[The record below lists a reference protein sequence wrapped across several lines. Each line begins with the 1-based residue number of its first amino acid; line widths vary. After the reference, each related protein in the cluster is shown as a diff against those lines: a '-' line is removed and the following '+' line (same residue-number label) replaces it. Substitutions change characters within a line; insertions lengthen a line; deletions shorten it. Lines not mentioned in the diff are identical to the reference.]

1 MLVIDGGVCCV
12 VERRF
17 AAAFRLLW
25 SDLSCLLVGTFPY
38 GPPGRFP
45 FVVLLLDSVTYAS
58 VPLCRLRSSLDNPSR
73 GRGPKKH
80 LKRLNAPKHWN
91 LGKMGGVFAPKP
103 SPGPHKMRE
112 CLPVTVVLRERLKY
126 ALTNKECMQICMERC
141 VKVDGKVRT
150 DHNYPAGFMDV
161 IELDKSGDRFR
172 LLFDTK
178 GRFVLHRINREEAAF
193 KLCRI
198 NKVFVSAKKVP
209 VAVTHDGRTIRY
221 PDPDVKVNDTV
232 KVSIDTGKMSETIK
246 FGPGTLVML
255 TRGRN
260 TGRVGTIMHVERHE
274 NSFDIVTVKDAKGHL
289 FATRLQNVF
298 VIGTGTTPTVTL
310 PKGRGIKKTILEERA
325 DAEAAGRI

>member
-1 MLVIDGGVCCV
+1 M
-12 VERRF
+12 
-17 AAAFRLLW
+17 
-25 SDLSCLLVGTFPY
+25 
-38 GPPGRFP
+38 
-45 FVVLLLDSVTYAS
+45 
-58 VPLCRLRSSLDNPSR
+58 
-73 GRGPKKH
+73 
-80 LKRLNAPKHWN
+80 KRLNAPKHWN

-103 SPGPHKMRE
+103 SAGPHKMRE

-150 DHNYPAGFMDV
+150 DHNYPAGFMDIV
-161 IELDKSGDRFR
+161 ELEKSGDRFR

-178 GRFVLHRINREEAAF
+178 GRFVLHRITREEAAY

-198 NKVFVSAKKVP
+198 NKVYVSAKKIP

-232 KVSIDTGKMSETIK
+232 KVSIETGKMSDTIK
-246 FGPGTLVML
+246 FETGSLVML

-274 NSFDIVTVKDAKGHL
+274 NSFDIVTVKDSKGHL

-298 VIGTGTTPTVTL
+298 VIGSGNTPQVTL

-325 DAEAAGRI
+325 EAEAAGRI